1 MHQVFHRMKRSPM
14 ARIRTF
20 TLLAAIL
27 ATVVVAISG
36 CDAFFNFNAFSSLD
50 KPSVPDPSRYQGASG
65 LANLQAD
72 LSSPAVVDAL
82 KGSPSTVAT
91 ILTNLNTDNGNFL
104 ATPPSTASGQIAA
117 ILYSDLALKATSG
130 DELVNNIVA
139 AVMTTTTGNLQS
151 LLASIIPAAVAADPV
166 KFADMVNGLLAANV
180 AYDSFGRSLAVL
192 PAPSG
197 MNMGDT
203 AQKAAVAWLMY
214 CVDQAVIAVPYPPP
228 ADTDQLFLLM
238 NNQPNGIGTL
248 STTPPNPFSPM
259 SNAGLT
265 AGSLKRIFD
274 AAGAPYPA

>member
-1 MHQVFHRMKRSPM
+1 MHTVFHRMKRSPM
-14 ARIRTF
+14 VRIRTF
-20 TLLAAIL
+20 TLLAVVL
-27 ATVVVAISG
+27 STVAG
-36 CDAFFNFNAFSSLD
+36 CDAFFGFNAFSSLD
-50 KPSVPDPSRYQGASG
+50 KPAVPDPSRYQGASG

-82 KGSPSTVAT
+82 KSSPSTVAT

-130 DELVNNIVA
+130 DVLVNNIVA

-151 LLASIIPAAVAADPV
+151 VLSSIIPADVAADPV
-166 KFADMVNGLLAANV
+166 KFASMVNGLLAANV
-180 AYDSFGRSLAVL
+180 AYDSLGQSLAVL
-192 PAPSG
+192 AAPAG

-214 CVDQAVIAVPYPPP
+214 CVDQAVVGAGYSPP
-228 ADTDQLFLLM
+228 ADTDQLYLLM
-238 NNQPNGIGTL
+238 NNKPNGIGSL
-248 STTPPNPFSPM
+248 STVPANPFDPTGTGIAG
-259 SNAGLT
+259 AGLHPP
-265 AGSLKRIFD
+265 SLKRIFD